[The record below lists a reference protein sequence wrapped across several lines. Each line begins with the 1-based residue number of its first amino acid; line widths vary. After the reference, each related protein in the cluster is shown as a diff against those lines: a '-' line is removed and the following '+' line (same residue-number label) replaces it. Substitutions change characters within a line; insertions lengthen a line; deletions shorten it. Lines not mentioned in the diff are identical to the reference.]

1 MPPLTPMKVFD
12 YEYLTSPAKA
22 ELVAFLL
29 DTIVQTQSPMT
40 PPFRCG
46 VTWASEVNLMV
57 GLSHDLV
64 WF

>member
-1 MPPLTPMKVFD
+1 MTVFD

-29 DTIVQTQSPMT
+29 DTIVQTQNPMT
-40 PPFRCG
+40 PPFLCG
-46 VTWASEVNLMV
+46 VAWASKVDLMV

-64 WF
+64 